1 MMKPLSKL
9 SHVFWSLSHKQT
21 KLMLL
26 LFVFGGLYFIAMNS
40 YGQSSVAITGRIK
53 DDQGNNVPGVNVVE
67 KGTANGSVSD
77 AEGSYKINVSD
88 AKATLVF
95 TFIGFASQEVQVN
108 GQTVIDISLVPDF
121 KSLEEVVVV
130 GYGTQ
135 KRSALIGSV
144 SSVSS
149 KELTALPVPSMEQ
162 ALQGRVAGVMVTNNG
177 APGETPLVR
186 LRGISSINYASNPL
200 YVVDGIVQVGN
211 FQVFDSKDIE
221 SVEVLKDAS
230 AAAIYGSRAAS
241 GVLLI
246 TTKKGS
252 NDGKIHVNLDSYVGV
267 QSAWKQL
274 NLLNTDQY
282 LQYGTALLTASG
294 QALPAT
300 FSNMNSPIYAGATQ
314 TFAQTNTN
322 WQKEAFQNAGI
333 TQTNVSLSGN
343 TDKSKFYGSI
353 GYFNQDG
360 IMVGTGF
367 KRYNARFNSE
377 HKISNRITFGETL
390 LVANG
395 FQKKEPNAGGRTQ
408 VMNIIRMAPYITVFN
423 PNNVGGFNGPT
434 GADGQDAQNPVRAAL
449 QDLDQL
455 NNTRILGSLYI
466 NAKITNW
473 LTYRSNF
480 GVDYNT
486 SREYIYAPIYS
497 EGFNGRSTASLSDIR
512 SNYFSPIFTNQLTF
526 DKTFGK
532 HSINAIGVVEY
543 QTIDIISGTG
553 TGNSVSNAVKEFSGL
568 SNQTYQGQRQ
578 DWAIFSYIGRLNYEY
593 AGKYLLSASFRR
605 DGTSNFGPGHKYGNF
620 PSVGLGWRIS
630 EEGFLKNVPA
640 ISELKLRG
648 SYGQMAFNNP
658 SSLGF
663 YPYATTVA
671 INTTS
676 NFGAA
681 NPATQLGAYYNV
693 LSAPNIT
700 WETTNMGNIG
710 IDLGLFNNKFTFTAE
725 YYNRTTSNLILSV
738 NPAASAGFSTGTV
751 GNYGNMVNSGF
762 DFQGAYRDDS
772 RDLKWGVT
780 GNIGFIKNTV
790 KALYS
795 ATSSIEAGSNADF
808 GGGNITRTEAGHP
821 VQSFYGFKT
830 NGLFQNAGE
839 ISSGATQSN
848 AAPGDIR
855 FVDATPDG
863 KIDQNDRVYLGSFLP
878 NYSYGLNFNATYK
891 GFDFT
896 LFFQGLQGNKVYN
909 GTKVI
914 EQGMLRLFN
923 SSTDVLRAW
932 TPTNTNTDVPRAIS
946 GDPNNNARTSDRFVE
961 SGSYLR
967 LKNISIGYSIPQEAL
982 QRFTKNSL
990 SKLRVYVNAT
1000 NLLTFTKYTGYDP
1013 EVGIRSGQASNLI
1026 QGIDYGQFPQART
1039 IMAGI
1044 QVGF

>member
-40 YGQSSVAITGRIK
+40 YGQSSVAVTGRIK

-77 AEGSYKINVSD
+77 ADGLYKITVSNSN
-88 AKATLVF
+88 ATLVF
-95 TFIGFASQEVQVN
+95 SFIGFASQEVQIN
-108 GQTVIDISLVPDF
+108 GQAIIDVSLTPDL
-121 KSLEEVVVV
+121 KELSEVVVV

-135 KRSALIGSV
+135 KRSSLIGSV

-186 LRGISSINYASNPL
+186 LRGISSVNYASNPL
-200 YVVDGIVQVGN
+200 YVVDGIILEQTN
-211 FQVFDSKDIE
+211 FQIFDSKDIE

-230 AAAIYGSRAAS
+230 ASAIYGSRASA

-252 NDGKIHVNLDSYVGV
+252 NDTKVHVNVDSYVGV
-267 QSAWKQL
+267 QSAWKKL
-274 NLLNTDQY
+274 DLLNTDQY
-282 LQYGTALLTASG
+282 LQYGTTLLTASG

-322 WQKEAFQNAGI
+322 WQKEAFQNGGI

-543 QTIDIISGTG
+543 QTIDEVRGTG
-553 TGNSVSNAVKEFSGL
+553 AGNAATNTVKELSGM
-568 SNQTYQGQRQ
+568 SNQTFQGLRNE
-578 DWAIFSYIGRLNYEY
+578 WAIYSYIGRLNYEY
-593 AGKYLLSASFRR
+593 AGKYLLSASIRT
-605 DGTSNFGPGHKYGNF
+605 DGASNFAQGHRYGTF

-630 EEGFLKNVPA
+630 EEDFLKNAPS

-648 SYGQMAFNNP
+648 SYGTMAYNNP
-658 SSLGF
+658 FVLGF
-663 YPYATTVA
+663 YPYQTTV
-671 INTTS
+671 TS
-676 NFGAA
+676 NTSAVLGG
-681 NPATQLGAYYNV
+681 ATQLGAFYNS
-693 LSAPNIT
+693 LGNQNLT
-700 WETTNMGNIG
+700 WETTTMSNIG
-710 IDLGLFNNKFTFTAE
+710 IDLGLFDNKLTFTAE
-725 YYNRTTSNLILSV
+725 YYSRKTDNLILNV

-751 GNYGNMVNSGF
+751 GNFGNMVNTGF
-762 DFQGAYRDDS
+762 DFQAAYRDDS
-772 RDLKWGVT
+772 KDLKWGIT
-780 GNIGFIKNTV
+780 GNIGFIRNEV
-790 KALYS
+790 KALYA
-795 ATSSIEAGSNADF
+795 ATSSIEAGSNQDY
-808 GGGNITRTEAGHP
+808 GGGNVTRTEAGHP

-839 ISSGATQSN
+839 VSSGATQPN

-878 NYSYGLNFNATYK
+878 NYSYGLNFNSTYK

-946 GDPNNNARTSDRFVE
+946 GDPNNNARTSDRFLE

-982 QRFTKNSL
+982 QRLTKSSL
-990 SKLRVYVNAT
+990 NKLRVYAAAT

-1013 EVGIRSGQASNLI
+1013 EVGIRQGQVSNLI

-1039 IMAGI
+1039 IMIGI